1 MVIKMTRLN
10 GKPLRILQI
19 TDSHL
24 GESSEESLLGMRT
37 AQTLDDVLQKART
50 NEERFDLVLSSGD
63 ISNDGTAGSYDRFL
77 KAVRKALPHTPI
89 AWLEGNHDCPKA
101 MRNIQQTPP
110 LTGKVSI
117 GAWRLILL
125 NSRVPFE
132 ERGELPQSEL
142 DRLDELLAAEPNA
155 PTMVFLHHQLVPVGS
170 AWIDQYVVSN
180 AAEFFKVTDKY
191 SNIKAVSWG
200 HVHQEFYNQRNGVD
214 LIATPSTCVQ
224 FAPNSDDFL
233 VDTAMP
239 GYRVYEL
246 NQNGTYQTNIARV
259 DEHLYNVDLA
269 SSGY

>member
-1 MVIKMTRLN
+1 MTQIN
-10 GKPLRILQI
+10 GKPLQILHI
-19 TDSHL
+19 TDCHL
-24 GESSEESLLGMRT
+24 GHGADETLLGLRT
-37 AQTLDDVLQKART
+37 ADTLEEVLKKARAS
-50 NEERFDLVLSSGD
+50 NERFDLVLNSGD

-77 KAVRKALPHTPI
+77 KAVRKTLPHTPI
-89 AWLEGNHDCPKA
+89 AWLEGNHDCPRA
-101 MRNIQQTPP
+101 MRAIGQTPP
-110 LTGKVSI
+110 LVDQVSI

-142 DRLDELLAAEPNA
+142 DRLDQLLAENPNA
-155 PTMVFLHHQLVPVGS
+155 PTMIFLHHQLVPVGS

-180 AAEFFKVTDKY
+180 AADFFAITDKY

-224 FAPNSDDFL
+224 FKPNSDDFL
-233 VDTAMP
+233 VDTTMP

-246 NQNGTYQTNIARV
+246 NDNGTYQTSITRV
-259 DEHLYNVDLA
+259 DSHLYNVDIA
-269 SSGY
+269 ASGY